1 MHTAEGAPRVIDTH
15 VHRMIDTH
23 VHVIAEDE
31 AAYPLRPMSLSGAWY
46 REAPC
51 SAEGLREAMDESG
64 VARAILVQPLGAY
77 SYDNRYTADSALRHP
92 DRFVGVCCVDPMGE
106 DPVGALTH
114 WVRDRGMRGVRLFA
128 LSRDDSTWLDDP
140 RTFPLWERAAELD
153 ARIVVTILHHQ
164 IPRLRAVL
172 ERFPELPVSLDHCGF
187 PPLVRDPWPEA
198 APLMA
203 LAAHPKLHLKVSTHV
218 LDAAARGGDPRHF
231 VRALAERF
239 GAQRLMWG
247 SDFCQTHDRSYE
259 RLVTLGRE
267 AFSALS
273 AEEQAWC
280 LGGTASKL
288 WAWD

>member
-1 MHTAEGAPRVIDTH
+1 MAEVAPGV
-15 VHRMIDTH
+15 IDTH

-31 AAYPLRPMSLSGAWY
+31 TAYPLRPMKLSGAWY

-51 SAEGLREAMDESG
+51 SAEGLLEAMDESD

-92 DRFVGVCCVDPMGE
+92 DRFVGVCCVDPNGD

-128 LSRDDSTWLDDP
+128 LSRDDSCWLDDP
-140 RTFPLWERAAELD
+140 RTFPLWERAAELN
-153 ARIVVTILHHQ
+153 ARIVVTILDHQ
-164 IPRLRAVL
+164 IPRLRSVL
-172 ERFPELPVSLDHCGF
+172 EHFPELPVSLDHCGF

-198 APLMA
+198 APLFA

-218 LDAAARGGDPRHF
+218 LDAAARGGDPRRF
-231 VRALAERF
+231 VVALAERF

-247 SDFCQTHDRSYE
+247 SDFCQTHDRAYT
-259 RLVTLGRE
+259 RLVALGRE
-267 AFSALS
+267 AFSLLP
-273 AEEQAWC
+273 AEDQAWC
-280 LGGTASKL
+280 LGRTAAKL
-288 WAWD
+288 WAWSKPGEEIE